1 MKNNLFDVT
10 QSEILKKFGVAAEE
24 DDNALGCVEKRSWN
38 FIKEN
43 PLKSTLSLI
52 ILLCQCFWSLI
63 WT

>member
-1 MKNNLFDVT
+1 MKNDLFDVT
-10 QSEILKKFGVAAEE
+10 QSEILKEFGVAAEE
-24 DDNALGCVEKRSWN
+24 DDNALGCVEKRSQN